1 MIAQNFEYT
10 TPADLAEVLKL
21 LADPGAKVL
30 AGGMSLI
37 PMMKLRLAAPETLV
51 DLRRVPGL
59 GSIREDAGRLQIG
72 AMVTHYELESTPLVR
87 TKCPLLAEAAANIGD
102 VQVRNSGTIGGSVAH
117 ADPAADYPASLRA
130 LEATVKI
137 ASAKGERTISI
148 GDFLIDTF
156 TTALEPGELIV
167 EISVPVEA
175 AGAGVSYKK
184 CLQPASGFAIVGVAA
199 RVVRSGGKVSMA
211 RIGVTG
217 LSGNSFR
224 AVEAEK
230 KLEGSAGAAEDI
242 AKAVAGIAD
251 GVDANSDVHA
261 SADYRRHLAR
271 VFAARALTEA
281 VARAK

>member
-1 MIAQNFEYT
+1 M
-10 TPADLAEVLKL
+10 
-21 LADPGAKVL
+21 
-30 AGGMSLI
+30 
-37 PMMKLRLAAPETLV
+37 
-51 DLRRVPGL
+51 
-59 GSIREDAGRLQIG
+59 
-72 AMVTHYELESTPLVR
+72 
-87 TKCPLLAEAAANIGD
+87 
-102 VQVRNSGTIGGSVAH
+102 
-117 ADPAADYPASLRA
+117 
-130 LEATVKI
+130 
-137 ASAKGERTISI
+137 
-148 GDFLIDTF
+148 
-156 TTALEPGELIV
+156 
-167 EISVPVEA
+167 
-175 AGAGVSYKK
+175 
-184 CLQPASGFAIVGVAA
+184 
-199 RVVRSGGKVSMA
+199 VRSGGKVSMA